1 MLRPVA
7 VQVVEAHCPTQRG
20 GGTAERLQL
29 GPTSK
34 APATPLVS
42 VSSIVTA
49 AVQDWFNPWLQQL
62 EQARASVRGW
72 RTLKKDDEMWGSDED
87 GDEVNG
93 ELKDTGYLDGDAQTE
108 VGDVGCEKIWCSW
121 VCF

>member
-1 MLRPVA
+1 M
-7 VQVVEAHCPTQRG
+7 EAHCPTRRG

-29 GPTSK
+29 GPASK

-42 VSSIVTA
+42 VSSVVTA
-49 AVQDWFNPWLQQL
+49 AVQDWFNPWLKQP
-62 EQARASVRGW
+62 EQARASARGW
-72 RTLKKDDEMWGSDED
+72 RTLKEDDEMWGSDED

-93 ELKDTGYLDGDAQTE
+93 ELKDTGYLDGDAQAE